1 MTAEATAW
9 VVILAAA
16 GGLAFLCARLAGRRP
31 FARLL
36 IALLVFAWAA
46 TPHPYD
52 DEHLAPAFAV
62 FAFRWL
68 LEDGANPRPP
78 FAMLVLATILVLAL
92 CGAAKGV
99 TAYRRSRTPSATSVK
114 TVGKD

>member
-1 MTAEATAW
+1 MTAEAIAW

-52 DEHLAPAFAV
+52 DGHLAPAFVV

-78 FAMLVLATILVLAL
+78 FAMLVLATILVLVL

-99 TAYRRSRTPSATSVK
+99 TAFRRRTPSATSVRK
-114 TVGKD
+114 R